1 MTITAKESLRIAAS
15 VRRPQGR
22 DRRFGRRLLRLA
34 DVIADV
40 GALGVALAAVR
51 PPVGLGAAYGA
62 LVLAANAVGGEYRLR
77 LSARL
82 YDVLPRVF
90 ARAALPLLLLVPFA
104 GDAAHASALLRL
116 GAAFALAVSALRT
129 LAVVVLRAARAR
141 GRALQRTLVVGAGEH
156 GRAIASTLLEH
167 PEYGLQPIG
176 FLDRFDDPM
185 PLPVLDTTENLESAL
200 ETFDVRVVVVAFGG
214 TRDDDLVPILR
225 ACDAH
230 RVEVYVVP
238 RFFELGVVP
247 EGAGA
252 DDLWGFPLV
261 RLRRRALQPTS
272 RVVKRSFDVAVAS
285 VLLLLTAPIVAAAAL
300 AVKLTSRGPVLF
312 RQKRVAAGGRIIE
325 ILKFRTMQV
334 NDDSDT
340 QWTVDDDD
348 RVTAVG
354 RVLRATSVDELP
366 QLVNVLRGEMSLVGP
381 RPERP
386 HFVAQFD
393 IEVPRYG
400 DRHRV
405 PAGVTGWAQVHGLRG
420 DTSIAERSRFDNAY
434 IENWSVWRDVG
445 ILCHTVF
452 AVAAGV
458 RCSIREVFR
467 RRRAA
472 PSDGAAAKANGSGR
486 VISLSRTRRASA
498 ARPGRAPTNGHRAR
512 RAVHVP
518 PD

>member
-15 VRRPQGR
+15 VRRPQGS

-40 GALGVALAAVR
+40 GALGIALSVVR

-77 LSARL
+77 LAARL
-82 YDVLPRVF
+82 YDALPRVF
-90 ARAALPLLLLVPFA
+90 ARAAVPVLLLVPFA
-104 GDAAHASALLRL
+104 GDARGASHLLRL
-116 GAAFALAVSALRT
+116 GAAFAVTVSVLRAVGI
-129 LAVVVLRAARAR
+129 VVLRAARAR
-141 GRALQRTLVVGAGEH
+141 GHALERTLVVGAGEQ
-156 GRAIASTLLEH
+156 GRAIATTLVEH
-167 PEYGLQPIG
+167 PEYGLLPIG

-185 PLPVLDTTENLESAL
+185 PFPVLDTTDNLESAL
-200 ETFDVRVVVVAFGG
+200 ETFAVRVVVVAFGG

-272 RVVKRSFDVAVAS
+272 RVVKRAFDVAVAS
-285 VLLLLTAPIVAAAAL
+285 VLLLLASPVMLAAAV
-300 AVKLTSRGPVLF
+300 AVKVTSRGPVLF

-325 ILKFRTMQV
+325 ILKFRTMQL

-340 QWTVDDDD
+340 QWTVDDDV

-354 RVLRATSVDELP
+354 RILRATSIDELP

-386 HFVAQFD
+386 HFVARFD

-434 IENWSVWRDVG
+434 IENWSVWRDIG

-452 AVAAGV
+452 AVVGGM
-458 RCSIREVFR
+458 RCAVTQRFR
-467 RRRAA
+467 RRRAVE
-472 PSDGAAAKANGSGR
+472 SNGSAKPTGLGP
-486 VISLSRTRRASA
+486 VISLSRTRRAVA
-498 ARPGRAPTNGHRAR
+498 APPGHAPTNGHRAR
-512 RAVHVP
+512 RAVRVP
-518 PD
+518 RD